1 MDQEFFNK
9 FFQEDMYNLG
19 TAFMMAKDEFI
30 PLIPS
35 DTHYDW
41 IAKSNTLFG
50 DPELPMYTMEPV
62 EIEVE
67 DIGLYEGLTELTV
80 TVNSGGSPLSGA
92 RVCLIQGEW
101 DDPATYAVGTTDGS
115 GTVTLT
121 WPYEMPALP
130 NTARVTVWAR
140 ITTSTPDSRCR
151 EPGHRRHNSGSFP
164 LSPSTPPT
172 L

>member
-1 MDQEFFNK
+1 MNTRYGWGEPAEPGDQWSELVDQEFFNK

-80 TVNSGGSPLSGA
+80 TVNSGGSPSLA
-92 RVCLIQGEW
+92 
-101 DDPATYAVGTTDGS
+101 PGS
-115 GTVTLT
+115 
-121 WPYEMPALP
+121 A
-130 NTARVTVWAR
+130 
-140 ITTSTPDSRCR
+140 
-151 EPGHRRHNSGSFP
+151 
-164 LSPSTPPT
+164 
-172 L
+172 